1 MARIGRL
8 VLLAAGALLVTP
20 AAGRA
25 QSAGAAVGDATGGAV
40 REAAPAIR
48 ADSIS
53 FTSAGVTLRGMLRL
67 PAISAAPS
75 AADARSD
82 AAAHSGAPFPAVL
95 LLPGGGTRYLTNE
108 PDYWARR
115 LAEAGIAA
123 LVVHKRGTGD
133 SGGDWASSTFEDFI
147 ADAGAALEA
156 LRARPDIDGDR
167 LAVMGF
173 SQGGRLA
180 PIVASRFGLAA
191 AVGVSGPQVPPGAT
205 RLYALEN
212 ALREGG
218 MPPENLEVALELWR
232 EHVDRVAAGRD
243 LAPLDARIRE
253 AATRMSA
260 QALPPTSGAFAP
272 SPIFNS
278 LDFDAGPDLARL
290 RAPFLAL
297 YGADDRVV
305 PVAASVRALH
315 TAFAASGYDGLNLL
329 VVPGVGHGLSV
340 DPRTRHPLYE
350 AVPVAWL
357 AAQLGVGAGGEE

>member
-1 MARIGRL
+1 MGRTGWL
-8 VLLAAGALLVTP
+8 ALWTAGVLLVAP

-25 QSAGAAVGDATGGAV
+25 QSSGEPVA
-40 REAAPAIR
+40 AIR
-48 ADSIS
+48 ADSIA

-67 PAISAAPS
+67 PAIP
-75 AADARSD
+75 DARSD
-82 AAAHSGAPFPAVL
+82 AAARRPPFPAVL

-108 PDYWARR
+108 PDYWADR

-147 ADAGAALEA
+147 ADAGAALET
-156 LRARPDIDGDR
+156 LRARHDVDPDR

-191 AVGVSGPQVPPGAT
+191 AVGISGPQVPPGET
-205 RLYALEN
+205 RLYALGN
-212 ALREGG
+212 AFRAAG
-218 MPPENLEVALELWR
+218 MPPENLAIAMELWR
-232 EHVDRVAAGRD
+232 DHAARVAAGRD

-253 AATRMSA
+253 AAARMST
-260 QALPPTSGAFAP
+260 QALPPTSDAFAP

-278 LDFDAGPDLARL
+278 LEFDAGPDLARL
-290 RAPFLAL
+290 RAPFLAM

-315 TAFAASGYDGLNLL
+315 AAFAASGYDGLNLL

-340 DPRTRHPLYE
+340 DSRTRHPLYE
-350 AVPVAWL
+350 DVPVAWL
-357 AAQLGVGAGGEE
+357 AAQLGVDTSGRE